1 MSFVIGFVSLSFY
14 TGIMDNYD
22 NSVLTNQTYTAR
34 ETWLQCINDIQDH
47 TMKSLSDVFSRD
59 ELHSSSNPPLLYI
72 DPNYKGNAG
81 DNFIV
86 YGTLIFIE
94 KMGFLEHT
102 ECHVYASQ
110 NLVQNCGDF
119 SQFGDGGIAIWQGGG
134 HWGDL
139 YGYQIRSKK
148 RFQSIV
154 TFANKKKV
162 LIGFPNSLHYKNTNL
177 QAQDAE
183 MLMGNLSHLDPGDLK
198 KNIILSWRQE
208 NSFSLAKDLYPLV
221 GNRYHE
227 NIILEFII
235 IEICLDLFLT

>member
-1 MSFVIGFVSLSFY
+1 MTNDIA
-14 TGIMDNYD
+14 MDNYD
-22 NSVLTNQTYTAR
+22 NSVLTNQTYNAR

-47 TMKSLSDVFSRD
+47 TMKSLSDVFSRA
-59 ELHSSSNPPLLYI
+59 ELHSSSTPPLLYI

-94 KMGFLEHT
+94 KMGYLEHT

-110 NLVQNCGDF
+110 NLVQNCGNF

-139 YGYQIRSKK
+139 YGYEIRSKK
-148 RFQSIV
+148 RFQSII
-154 TFANKKKV
+154 TFAKNKKV

-183 MLMGNLSHLDPGDLK
+183 MLMGNLSDLDPGDLK

-227 NIILEFII
+227 NIMLKIYCDRN
-235 IEICLDLFLT
+235 ICLDLFLT